1 MSVFTR
7 ALRAGEGKKVRR
19 LAELVPLINDL
30 EPEMEALSDDELAHL
45 TVHFKER
52 IDQGESLDDLLIEAF
67 AAVREAAWRV
77 LGQRHFDVQLMGGMA
92 LHFGWIA
99 EMKTGEGKTLV
110 STLPV
115 YLNALGGQGVHV
127 VTVNDYLATR
137 DAQWMGQLH
146 HFMGLTVGRVG
157 PDIDDPIA
165 KRAAY
170 AADLTYGTN
179 TEFGFDYLRDNMA
192 RSRDQMAQR
201 GHVFAIVDEVDSILI
216 DEARTPLIISGPA
229 DEAAKLYYQFAS
241 IARTLVRDDDYEVDE
256 EKRIVVPLEPGIEK
270 VERAI
275 GVANLYDSVST
286 NYVHQLAQALRAKEL
301 YQRDKDYLVDQ
312 GEVKIVDEFT
322 GRTLDG
328 RRWSDGLHQAV
339 EAKERVRIKEENH
352 TWATVTLQNYFRL
365 YDKLAGMTGTAE
377 TEAAE
382 FANTYHL
389 PVVPIPTNL
398 PMVRADEADLV
409 FKTEEAKFNA
419 VVDDIVERQEI
430 GQPVLVGTA
439 SVAKSEVLSRL
450 LEKRGVTHQV
460 LNAKQHFREAEVVA
474 QAGRLGAVT
483 VATNMAGRGV
493 DIILGGNPEL
503 LARHALAAAPDIDED
518 KIEAELTRL
527 QGDFDRI
534 CVEEGQQV
542 RQVGGLYVLGS
553 ERHESR
559 RIDNQLRG
567 RSGRQGDPGESRFYL
582 SLEDE
587 LMRLFASNAMGWVMT
602 RALPEDVPIEAKM
615 VTKAIERAQNTVE
628 GRNSEIRKDVLKYDE
643 VMNEQRK
650 VIYARRLQV
659 IDGEDLSE
667 HTSELIETTIEG
679 LVEESCPS
687 DYPEE
692 WDLGQLLAEVA
703 QYYPTQFSV
712 EDLAVATTV
721 AQLTDSLL
729 TEALEYYEQHSADM
743 PGGEETARQIERD
756 VMLQIID
763 YRWRDHLAE
772 MDYLREGINLRAM
785 GQQDPLVAWQREGF
799 SMFGQLMDGIDDD
812 YLRYVM
818 HVEALVEPAPE
829 MDLARAV
836 YEAADDPVADTARL
850 SAALYAERGGTIDP
864 TAEPVG
870 LPEIPANGTP
880 AVTRNGASAAPR
892 RSSAPAAG
900 RPAPSR
906 SAAGAAPSRPAADP
920 TGAGGRSAEP
930 GAANTPREKLGR
942 NEPCWCGSGKKFK
955 LCHGAA

>member
-7 ALRAGEGKKVRR
+7 VLRAGEGKKVRR
-19 LAELVPLINDL
+19 LAELVPMINDL
-30 EPEMEALSDDELAHL
+30 EPGLEGLSDPDLQHKTIE
-45 TVHFKER
+45 FKER
-52 IDQGESLDDLLIEAF
+52 LDQGETLDDLLIDAY
-67 AAVREAAWRV
+67 AVVREAAWRV

-115 YLNALGGQGVHV
+115 YLNALSGEGVHV

-137 DAQWMGQLH
+137 DAEWMGRLH
-146 HFMGLTVGRVG
+146 KFLGLSVGRVG
-157 PDIDDPIA
+157 PDIDDA
-165 KRAAY
+165 VLKRAAY

-192 RSRDQMAQR
+192 RSRDAMAQR
-201 GHVFAIVDEVDSILI
+201 GHVFAIIDEVDSILI

-241 IARTLVRDDDYEVDE
+241 IVRTLTRDADYEVDE
-256 EKRIVVPLEPGIEK
+256 EKRLVVPLEPGIEK

-275 GVANLYDSVST
+275 GAENIYDSVST
-286 NYVHQLAQALRAKEL
+286 NYVHQLTKALQAKEL
-301 YQRDKDYLVDQ
+301 YHRDKDYLVDQ

-365 YDKLAGMTGTAE
+365 YDKLGGMTGTAE
-377 TEAAE
+377 TEAGE
-382 FANTYHL
+382 FAGTYDL
-389 PVVPIPTNL
+389 AVVPIPTNKPL
-398 PMVRADEADLV
+398 VRGDEPDLI
-409 FKTEEAKFNA
+409 FKTEAAKFNA
-419 VVDDIVERQEI
+419 VAEDLEERQQN

-439 SVAKSEVLSRL
+439 SVAKSELLSRL
-450 LEKRGVTHQV
+450 LEKRGVPHQV

-474 QAGRLGAVT
+474 QAGRPGAVT

-493 DIILGGNPEL
+493 DIILGGNPEM
-503 LARHALAAAPDIDED
+503 LARHEAVAAGIDLDSDEGMAQL
-518 KIEAELTRL
+518 KELTKRHEA
-527 QGDFDRI
+527 Q
-534 CVEEGQQV
+534 CVNDAERV
-542 RQVGGLYVLGS
+542 REAGGLYVLGS

-582 SLEDE
+582 SLEDD
-587 LMRLFASNAMGWVMT
+587 LMRLFATGAMNWVMGKT
-602 RALPEDVPIEAKM
+602 LPDEMPIEAKM

-650 VIYARRLQV
+650 VIYARRIQV
-659 IDGEDLSE
+659 IDGEDLEEFTRGLLES
-667 HTSELIETTIEG
+667 TIES
-679 LVEESCPS
+679 LVANSCPS

-692 WDLGQLLAEVA
+692 WDLEQLLLEVT
-703 QYYPTQFSV
+703 QYYPTQFSD
-712 EDLAVATTV
+712 EDLAEATTA
-721 AQLTDSLL
+721 AQV
-729 TEALEYYEQHSADM
+729 TESVMAEAFDYYDKHSASL
-743 PGGEETARQIERD
+743 PGGEDQAREIERD
-756 VMLQIID
+756 VMLQVID
-763 YRWRDHLAE
+763 QRWRDHLAE

-799 SMFGQLMDGIDDD
+799 SMFGQLMDAIDDD
-812 YLRYVM
+812 YLRYVL
-818 HVEALVEPAPE
+818 HVEAIVEPVAEPS
-829 MDLARAV
+829 LA
-836 YEAADDPVADTARL
+836 AAEYGAAFEPVQDSSTHAL
-850 SAALYAERGGTIDP
+850 AALADQGVSVNTLTEAP
-864 TAEPVG
+864 
-870 LPEIPANGTP
+870 PA
-880 AVTRNGASAAPR
+880 
-892 RSSAPAAG
+892 
-900 RPAPSR
+900 PAPS
-906 SAAGAAPSRPAADP
+906 AGSSKRGRANQQPQADP
-920 TGAGGRSAEP
+920 QEETL
-930 GAANTPREKLGR
+930 TPLVKAPEEKVGR
-942 NEPCWCGSGKKFK
+942 NDPCWCGSGKKYK